1 MSISQLS
8 KPRNVKTEKK
18 PTANPRNPHPHK
30 HYPPMLKK
38 IRMRPLRAI
47 EDVFLLARFGFF
59 GARVR
64 TRVGHFGHAAVFADA
79 EGVPLG
85 DAG

>member
-1 MSISQLS
+1 
-8 KPRNVKTEKK
+8 
-18 PTANPRNPHPHK
+18 
-30 HYPPMLKK
+30 MLEK
-38 IRMRPLRAI
+38 IRMRSLRAI

-59 GARVR
+59 RARVR
-64 TRVGHFGHAAVFADA
+64 VREGDFSHVAVTADA